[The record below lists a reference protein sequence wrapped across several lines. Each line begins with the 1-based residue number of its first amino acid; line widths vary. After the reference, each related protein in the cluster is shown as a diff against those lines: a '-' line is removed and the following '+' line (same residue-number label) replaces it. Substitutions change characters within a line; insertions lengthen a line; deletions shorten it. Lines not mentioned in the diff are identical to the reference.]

1 MTTTID
7 YQQHTVALL
16 RGLVASAAAANELY
30 AEPFAAAT
38 VIDGEEI
45 PAETEA
51 DRHATVYDRIQADL
65 VYLLL
70 ATAPDLPQLLDYINY
85 CASQARHFRAESML
99 QLPPPQPAMPARAA
113 TAADGDS
120 DGAVRDDARIVW
132 SIHPD
137 VYFAAMAAK
146 ETL

>member
-1 MTTTID
+1 MTTNID
-7 YQQHTVALL
+7 YQTHTITLL
-16 RGLVASAAAANELY
+16 HGLVTSAANANALY
-30 AEPFAAAT
+30 AEPLAAAT
-38 VIDGEEI
+38 VVDGEPI

-70 ATAPDLPQLLDYINY
+70 TTAPDLAQLLDYIQF
-85 CASQARHFRAESML
+85 SARALTGRQWHIM
-99 QLPPPQPAMPARAA
+99 PPPAPPAGA
-113 TAADGDS
+113 TAAPGEVVGDTS
-120 DGAVRDDARIVW
+120 PRPDDARIVW

-137 VYFAAMAAK
+137 VYFAMLEAK

>member
-1 MTTTID
+1 MTTD
-7 YQQHTVALL
+7 FNYQQHLQPLL
-16 RGLVASAAAANELY
+16 RGMQTAALAACDLY
-30 AEPFAAAT
+30 AEPYAAAT
-38 VIDGEEI
+38 TIDGEPV

-70 ATAPDLPQLLDYINY
+70 TTAPDLAQLLDYIQF
-85 CASQARHFRAESML
+85 SARALTGRQWHVM
-99 QLPPPQPAMPARAA
+99 PPPAPPVGA
-113 TAADGDS
+113 TAVPGEDA
-120 DGAVRDDARIVW
+120 GATNQRPDDARIVW

-137 VYFAAMAAK
+137 IYFAMLEAK